1 MDLPLPSH
9 KNEGDWWRLSV
20 SATSKSSPANSGL
33 GNDRFSPRACK
44 RGTVVKKYIVV
55 ASVLLLLVSMKVSAQ
70 WQPNPYTSGDIFF
83 NGNVGIGA
91 TPVSVVRLRLNNPPV
106 ATETPGSGAQ
116 LGLGTTDAL
125 WWLFRLD
132 SAFNLYLDR
141 NNNGWKS
148 SMTFTNSGRVGIG
161 TSTPAEMLDVSG
173 NILSKGLKVVFNG
186 NAFIQTNGTYAGFLA
201 ESGDGTSSTRFS
213 FTDYTTRETA
223 PLTWRVGMNGARS
236 FSIYN
241 MTTGVGLVILT
252 EAGDFTVNGNILGA
266 GNITANGNIAA
277 KYQDVAEWVPAATE
291 MAAGTVVVLDPER
304 PNEVMPS
311 SQAYDTTV
319 AGVVSA
325 QPGLILGEAGE
336 AKAKIAATG
345 RVKVKV
351 DATQAPVKI
360 GDLLVTSER
369 PGYAM
374 KSQPLNING
383 RNFHQP
389 GTVVG
394 KALEPLDKGTGEIL
408 VLLSLQ

>member
-1 MDLPLPSH
+1 M
-9 KNEGDWWRLSV
+9 
-20 SATSKSSPANSGL
+20 
-33 GNDRFSPRACK
+33 
-44 RGTVVKKYIVV
+44 
-55 ASVLLLLVSMKVSAQ
+55 AQ
-70 WQPNPYTSGDIFF
+70 WLPNPYTSGNIYF
-83 NGNVGIGA
+83 NGGNVAIGA
-91 TPVSVVRLRLNNPPV
+91 TPHPYTRFRLTNPHV
-106 ATETPGSGAQ
+106 ATETPGSGGQ
-116 LGLGTTDAL
+116 LAFGTPDGQ
-125 WWLFRLD
+125 WWMFRLD

-141 NNNGWKS
+141 FNNGWQPGV
-148 SMTFTNSGRVGIG
+148 TFANSGRVGIG
-161 TSTPAEMLDVSG
+161 TLAPAETLDVSG
-173 NILSKGLKVVFNG
+173 NILSQGLKVVFNG
-186 NAFIQTNGTYAGFLA
+186 NAFIQTDGAYAGFLA

-223 PLTWRVGMNGARS
+223 PLTWRVGMNGSKS

-252 EAGDFTVNGNILGA
+252 EGGDFTVNGNIIGG
-266 GNITANGNIAA
+266 GNITATGNIAA
-277 KYQDVAEWVPAATE
+277 KCQDVAEWVPAATK

-325 QPGLILGEAGE
+325 KPGLILGEEGE
-336 AKAKIAATG
+336 AKAKIATTG

-351 DATQAPVKI
+351 DATEAPVKI

-369 PGYAM
+369 PGNAM
-374 KSQPLNING
+374 KSRPLNING

-394 KALEPLDKGTGEIL
+394 KALESLAKGTGEIL

>member
-1 MDLPLPSH
+1 M
-9 KNEGDWWRLSV
+9 KKIQFW
-20 SATSKSSPANSGL
+20 SALCLIP
-33 GNDRFSPRACK
+33 
-44 RGTVVKKYIVV
+44 
-55 ASVLLLLVSMKVSAQ
+55 LLVAVATPCFAANNQIVKYDA
-70 WQPNPYTSGDIFF
+70 
-83 NGNVGIGA
+83 NGNPIGSA
-91 TPVSVVRLRLNNPPV
+91 VYESGGNVFLPVNSRLVLWPDLSGPFISGTGTGLNLYGMGGVITLQN
-106 ATETPGSGAQ
+106 ADTMIYGY
-116 LGLGTTDAL
+116 GTTGCTVTGAGNTSANNAL
-125 WWLFRLD
+125 LVRN
-132 SAFNLYLDR
+132 SANVPLIIARDD
-141 NNNGWKS
+141 GK
-148 SMTFTNSGRVGIG
+148 VGIG
-161 TSTPAEMLDVSG
+161 TMFPADTLDVNG
-173 NILSKGLKVVFNG
+173 NILSKGIKVVFNG
-186 NAFIQTNGTYAGFLA
+186 NAFIQTGGAYAGFLA

-213 FTDYTTRETA
+213 FTDYTTKETA
-223 PLTWRVGMNGARS
+223 PLTWRVGMNGTKS
-236 FSIYN
+236 FSIVN
-241 MTTGVGLVILT
+241 MTTGAQRVTLT
-252 EAGDFTVNGNILGA
+252 EGGDFTVNGNILA
-266 GNITANGNIAA
+266 TGNIAA
-277 KYQDVAEWVPAATE
+277 KYQDVAEWVPAATK

-311 SQAYDTTV
+311 SQAYDTAV

-336 AKAKIAATG
+336 AKAKIATTG

-351 DATQAPVKI
+351 DATEAPVKI